1 MGYHIELPLVMDS
14 ESLNGINIW
23 LYDRANDGNGTAET
37 INKWFRIPGVVR
49 EIARD
54 NPGIVPTLPTRDFVD
69 HLMMFL
75 RPCHA
80 HQSERIAHLSTIKGS
95 SIDREDLPKRYR
107 EDFDFCIEQY
117 PGRWNSFSQKEF
129 YSLKE
134 ADLLAE
140 MTTLSDVEAEEIKKA
155 ARVCSTACPQ
165 CLEEFGI
172 SAVGPLIGPIY
183 ANKRLLEIG
192 FNQAISNLP
201 DIYRQVAT
209 SVEGIVGGFADMG
222 HMELNAEPIE
232 FTYNGRT
239 HRYRPMSQPTH
250 LWEEIDFDSLENGEN
265 DLRSMIMIRMNQRE
279 W

>member
-1 MGYHIELPLVMDS
+1 MGYHIDLPLSIDS
-14 ESLNGINIW
+14 ESLGDINIW
-23 LYDRANDGNGTAET
+23 LYDRANDGNGTSET
-37 INKWFRIPGVVR
+37 IYKWFRVPSVVR

-69 HLMMFL
+69 HFMMFL

-80 HQSERIAHLSTIKGS
+80 HQSERTAHLSTINGS
-95 SIDREDLPKRYR
+95 SINREDLPSRYR
-107 EDFDFCIEQY
+107 EDFDFCIQHY
-117 PGRWNSFSQKEF
+117 TDRWNSFTRKEF

-140 MTTLSDVEAEEIKKA
+140 MITPDDIEAEEIKKA

-165 CLEEFGI
+165 CLEEYGI

-183 ANKRLLEIG
+183 ANKRILEIG

-201 DIYRQVAT
+201 DIYRKVAT
-209 SVEGIVGGFADMG
+209 SVEGIVGGFSEMG

-250 LWEEIDFDSLENGEN
+250 LWEEIDFDSLQHGEGN
-265 DLRSMIMIRMNQRE
+265 IESQIMIRMNKRE